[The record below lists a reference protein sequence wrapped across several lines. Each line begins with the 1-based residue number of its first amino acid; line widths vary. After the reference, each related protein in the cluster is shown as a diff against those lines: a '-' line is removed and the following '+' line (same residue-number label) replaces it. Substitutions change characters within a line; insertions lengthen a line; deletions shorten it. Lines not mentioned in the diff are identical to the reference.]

1 MKHLGNMNRSQN
13 VMKNLNE
20 NLDRR
25 IFKKTP
31 EQLEGYMMF
40 KRRGTRVES
49 KKGKGSFQRKPKHPP
64 KYED

>member
-1 MKHLGNMNRSQN
+1 
-13 VMKNLNE
+13 MKNLNE

>member
-1 MKHLGNMNRSQN
+1 MKLS
-13 VMKNLNE
+13 KD
-20 NLDRR
+20 LDRR

-31 EQLEGYMMF
+31 EQLESYMMF
-40 KRRGTRVES
+40 KRRGTLVES